1 MYLKDK
7 RTGEQL
13 SSRRRRGMKGQI
25 LVMSAIMMVALFG
38 FLALSTDLGFL
49 YFRKRQMQTAADAGA
64 LYAVQEIRRGN
75 ANSRIISQGK
85 RGSSENGFTD
95 AADGTVVTVN
105 SPPLSGTFS
114 GGVEA
119 VEVIVCQDQRTF
131 FMAIMNKFSA
141 GLCARGVA
149 AMSKSPAC
157 IYALNPTEEKSLY
170 VTSTKATLDAP
181 CGAIVNSDD
190 PQALYVD
197 SGACMR
203 ANSIGV
209 AGTGW
214 TDDVCLN
221 TDYSSE
227 SILAEPVKLTP
238 PVVDPLLHLPP
249 PPEAPCPPG
258 LEYRYLQI
266 STDRSI
272 NPGNYCGG
280 IQVQNG
286 AQVTLN
292 PGIYVMRGELFDIS
306 GANTKVTGNGVM
318 LYFTDWEEEPKE
330 SKGLKVGSGATIDLT
345 APITGTYSGVALFVD
360 RTEPY
365 HTVDLSIESGSS
377 AIIDG
382 AIYAV
387 NQIVRFHSDASS
399 SNTPGGGFAIV
410 ADFVEVSSS
419 DTLVVLKNDFSMFEN
434 GSPLR
439 RPALVE

>member
-38 FLALSTDLGFL
+38 FLALSTDLGYL

-170 VTSTKATLDAP
+170 IGSTKATLDAP
-181 CGAIVNSDD
+181 CGAIINSDD
-190 PQALYVD
+190 PGALTVD

-203 ANSIGV
+203 ATSIGV

-214 TDDVCLN
+214 ADDVCLN

-238 PVVDPLLHLPP
+238 PALDPLLYLPA

-258 LEYRYLQI
+258 LEYQYLQI
-266 STDRSI
+266 ETDRSL

-292 PGIYVMRGELFDIS
+292 PGIYVLRGELFDIQ
-306 GANTKVTGNGVM
+306 GASVTGNGVM
-318 LYFTDWEEEPKE
+318 LYFTDWEEEGKE
-330 SKGLKVGSGATIDLT
+330 SKGLKVGSGAAIDLT
-345 APITGTYSGVALFVD
+345 APLTGTYSGVAIFVD
-360 RTEPY
+360 RTELY
-365 HTVDLSIESGSS
+365 HTADMSFESGST
-377 AIIDG
+377 AIING
-382 AIYAV
+382 ALYAP
-387 NQIVRFHSDASS
+387 NQVVRFHSGADSG
-399 SNTPGGGFAIV
+399 NTAGGGLAIV
-410 ADFVEVSSS
+410 ADFIEVTSS
-419 DTLVVLKNDFSMFEN
+419 DTLVVLKNDFSIFEN

-439 RPALVE
+439 RPVLVE